1 VRLLPENFQVQPHFV
16 NSKII
21 KMKNKALK
29 ILAVFVLLLAITAG
43 LNSQVKDYPT
53 TRFIL
58 PLAYKTQPYGLDNV
72 QGVVS
77 VGPFDNYTISTTAGF
92 METDVAVN
100 RNNPLNFVA
109 TDNRIIT
116 GANYVYYTLDG
127 GVSWSYSSVP
137 TSYGD
142 PVFSSDAQGN
152 LYLAYLV
159 STGVRIQKST
169 NNGAS
174 WGSAVQVATNSSAD
188 KEWIACDQT
197 MGTYK
202 NYIYMAYFNATSGS
216 QRVDFHRS
224 TDNGATWSGPI
235 IIASSVSTNPGPS
248 VIVDWTGKVYVFVTT
263 NTGATCNVS
272 TDGGATFGSTVSAAS
287 YTEPGTINATTG
299 RHCVKSNIR
308 TNGHPQS
315 ATDLSNG
322 PYKGYTYISYAANPP
337 GPDIANVYVARTTN
351 GGTSFTYPIQVNDDG
366 TTTDQWMSDIS
377 VDDAGRVWVYW
388 YDSRNDPT
396 NNLITE
402 IYGAV
407 STDGGATFSPNFK
420 ISNQNFNPNT
430 IKEYQGTD
438 HYYIGDYV
446 GMSGR
451 TFTFPV
457 YSGQNNSKNDYTAY
471 LPDYGVSFQKAS
483 DNLTVSNTSVNYVR
497 IPMMGNYSGTV
508 TYNATVTPAPSTG
521 SITLSWSP
529 SNVKVLTGTPD
540 SIKLSAT
547 TSSNCSYG
555 TYTVT
560 VTGVET
566 GGPRTHTRTY
576 TLIVNS
582 TPSGIGNNN
591 QSAYQYNLYQN
602 YPNPFNPS
610 TSIEFFLPK
619 QSLVNLK
626 VYDLVG
632 KEVATLVNND
642 LRKEGLHQVTFDGTN
657 LSSGVY
663 YYKITAGEFTD
674 IRKMMLIK

>member
-1 VRLLPENFQVQPHFV
+1 MKKSNIFLFL
-16 NSKII
+16 II
-21 KMKNKALK
+21 
-29 ILAVFVLLLAITAG
+29 IVFAITVNAQ
-43 LNSQVKDYPT
+43 NKDYPT
-53 TRFIL
+53 TRLIT
-58 PLAYKTQPYGLDNV
+58 PKAYTQQPYGLDMA

-77 VGPFDNYTISTTAGF
+77 VGAFDNYTISTTAGF

-100 RNNPLNFVA
+100 RANPLNFVV

-116 GANYVYYTLDG
+116 GANYVYYTTNG
-127 GVSWSYSSVP
+127 GVSWAYSSVP
-137 TSYGD
+137 TSSGD
-142 PVFSSDAQGN
+142 PVFASDAAGN
-152 LYLAYLV
+152 LYLAYLN
-159 STGVRIQKST
+159 SGVRIQKST
-169 NNGAS
+169 NGGAS
-174 WGSAVQVATNSSAD
+174 WNTAVNIVSNSSAD
-188 KEWIACDQT
+188 KEWITCDQT
-197 MGTYK
+197 TGTYA
-202 NYIYMAYFNATSGS
+202 NNVYMAYFNATTSN

-224 TDNGATWSGPI
+224 TNGGATWSSALVLSPT
-235 IIASSVSTNPGPS
+235 VSTNPGPN
-248 VIVDWTGKVYVFVTT
+248 IAVDWTGKVYVFVTT
-263 NTGATCNVS
+263 SSGAICYISTNGGVS
-272 TDGGATFGSTVSAAS
+272 FGSAISAAAYS
-287 YTEPGTINATTG
+287 EAGTVNATTG

-322 PYKGYTYISYAANPP
+322 PYKGYTYIAYAGNPP
-337 GPDIANVYVARTTN
+337 GPDIANVYIARTTN
-351 GGTSFTYPIQVNDDG
+351 GGTSFDYPLQVNDDG
-366 TTTDQWMSDIS
+366 TTFDQWMPDIS

-388 YDSRNDPT
+388 YDSRNDAS
-396 NNLITE
+396 NLLTE

-420 ISNQNFNPNT
+420 ISNQNFNPNV
-430 IKEYQGTD
+430 IKEYQGAD

-451 TFTFPV
+451 TFTLPV
-457 YSGQNNSKNDYTAY
+457 YSGQNNSKNDYSAY
-471 LPDYGVSFQKAS
+471 LPDYGVSFQKAT

-508 TYNATVTPAPSTG
+508 TYTATVSPTPSTG
-521 SITLSWSP
+521 TITFTWSP
-529 SNVKVLTGTPD
+529 GNVKVLTGTPD

-547 TSSNCSYG
+547 TSSNCAYG

-576 TLIVNS
+576 TLVVSS
-582 TPSGIGNNN
+582 TPSGISNNT

-619 QSLVNLK
+619 QSLVNLR

-632 KEVATLVNND
+632 KEVATLANNG